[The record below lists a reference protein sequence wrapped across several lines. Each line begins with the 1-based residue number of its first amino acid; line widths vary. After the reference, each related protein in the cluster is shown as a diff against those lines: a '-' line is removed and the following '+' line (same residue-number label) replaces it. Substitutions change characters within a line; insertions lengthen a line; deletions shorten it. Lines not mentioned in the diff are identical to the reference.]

1 MEMEKRIE
9 EIQFPRL
16 VKKEIPSKEFMNR
29 IRSYPAKENTITMW
43 ALGQNGYILKTP
55 EDVLIAIDPYLT
67 DYCASKRTG
76 IRTERSRILPVF
88 IEPEDLAVDV
98 MVITHSHCDHADP
111 FTLERYA
118 WKERTIFLAPWQA
131 VQVLKEAG
139 IPAGRIELMHPLQ
152 SWKGD
157 GVEIIGSFAEP
168 TSFDDLNHLGFVFR
182 FSNGKVYYN
191 SGDTAKTEL
200 LIHVRS
206 FQIDWMTICI
216 NGGYHNLSHWEAAE
230 IVSEIKPKV
239 AVPAHF
245 DMMPHNVQPP
255 HMFRQSLFK
264 LAPEVVYR
272 ELRYYTAEEF

>member
-139 IPAGRIELMHPLQ
+139 IPNEL
-152 SWKGD
+152 
-157 GVEIIGSFAEP
+157 I
-168 TSFDDLNHLGFVFR
+168 
-182 FSNGKVYYN
+182 
-191 SGDTAKTEL
+191 
-200 LIHVRS
+200 
-206 FQIDWMTICI
+206 
-216 NGGYHNLSHWEAAE
+216 
-230 IVSEIKPKV
+230 IKPGGSHGWNNSEEQDLKFI
-239 AVPAHF
+239 AWF
-245 DMMPHNVQPP
+245 DKY
-255 HMFRQSLFK
+255 LK
-264 LAPEVVYR
+264 
-272 ELRYYTAEEF
+272 